1 MKSTIKQFKNLIF
14 LVLLVLIVT
23 VVIPSFH
30 IIPTGYTGVRTT
42 FGQIQEKPV
51 ESGRLIFTVPF
62 VENIRKVNNKQQDF
76 KVGSQIWGETDDK
89 TPVYARDVTVTYQIA
104 ASRSAWIYANVS
116 DYTRSLITESLV
128 ASAVKSAMVELAPA
142 DITNRSRIEPLIQ
155 ERLQDS
161 LNGKYGEDTVY
172 INKVIVGDMDFEAA
186 YNDAIQAKSIAA
198 QAQAKAQI
206 ENQTAIAK
214 AEADKKVA
222 VTNAE
227 AKAEQVRIAA
237 KAEAEANR
245 VIQESLTDD
254 LIEMKKIDAWDGK
267 LPSVV
272 GSDALIGFGTLGGS
286 N

>member
-1 MKSTIKQFKNLIF
+1 
-14 LVLLVLIVT
+14 
-23 VVIPSFH
+23 
-30 IIPTGYTGVRTT
+30 
-42 FGQIQEKPV
+42 
-51 ESGRLIFTVPF
+51 
-62 VENIRKVNNKQQDF
+62 
-76 KVGSQIWGETDDK
+76 
-89 TPVYARDVTVTYQIA
+89 
-104 ASRSAWIYANVS
+104 
-116 DYTRSLITESLV
+116 
-128 ASAVKSAMVELAPA
+128 MVELAPG
-142 DITNRSRIEPLIQ
+142 DVTNRSRIEPLIQ
-155 ERLQDS
+155 VRLQDS

-254 LIEMKKIDAWDGK
+254 LIEMKKIDTWDGK

-272 GSDALIGFGTLGGS
+272 GSDALIGFGALGGS

>member
-76 KVGSQIWGETDDK
+76 RVGSQIWGETDDK

-128 ASAVKSAMVELAPA
+128 ASAVKSAMVELTPGNV
-142 DITNRSRIEPLIQ
+142 TNRTRIEPLIQ

-254 LIEMKKIDAWDGK
+254 LIEMKKIDTWDGK

-272 GSDALIGFGTLGGS
+272 GSDALIGFGALGGS

>member
-23 VVIPSFH
+23 IVIPSFH

-128 ASAVKSAMVELAPA
+128 ASAVKSAMVELAPGNV
-142 DITNRSRIEPLIQ
+142 TNRTRIEPLIQ

-272 GSDALIGFGTLGGS
+272 GSDALIGFGALGGS